1 MSMLYC
7 KFCRAYTPSGGDRCS
22 VCGMNYL
29 YREDLGLKVKQ
40 VRPYLE
46 SAVEPIRI
54 RPVKG
59 RTIELKDARYSEP
72 FYAKVTDPRNYESE
86 YLIMDRPT
94 LDSVIGEMVP
104 LSKGI
109 GRQSGMVGGHR
120 VDVAFTNDA
129 DMIASLNRKPKKKSS
144 KKGKRAS
151 KRGCRA

>member
-72 FYAKVTDPRNYESE
+72 FYAKVTDPRSYESE
-86 YLIMDRPT
+86 YLIMDRDT
-94 LDSVIGEMVP
+94 LENVIGNMIP

-109 GRQSGMVGGHR
+109 GRKSGVVGGR
-120 VDVAFTNDA
+120 QVDVSFTDNEDL
-129 DMIASLNRKPKKKSS
+129 IASLNRKPKNGK
-144 KKGKRAS
+144 KKG
-151 KRGCRA
+151 GCRR

>member
-72 FYAKVTDPRNYESE
+72 FYAKVTDPRSYESE

-94 LDSVIGEMVP
+94 LCLQNTTCILEVAMVSSSGFSSRAMGP
-104 LSKGI
+104 TAFRGVSTRICASGLASGWRMKPPRLSW
-109 GRQSGMVGGHR
+109 
-120 VDVAFTNDA
+120 
-129 DMIASLNRKPKKKSS
+129 NRRTRFAP
-144 KKGKRAS
+144 
-151 KRGCRA
+151 

>member
-1 MSMLYC
+1 M
-7 KFCRAYTPSGGDRCS
+7 A
-22 VCGMNYL
+22 
-29 YREDLGLKVKQ
+29 
-40 VRPYLE
+40 E
-46 SAVEPIRI
+46 SCPIRV

-59 RTIELKDARYSEP
+59 RTIELKDARYSQP
-72 FYAKVTDPRNYESE
+72 YYAKVTDPRNDESE